1 MALKIAK
8 GIWFVSMIIF
18 LAIFFYNYAGL
29 NPSVTVLEGASPVI
43 VSKETLFYIFLC
55 IVATINLFIFLISRF
70 FISIEFKTWFYGLV
84 VTFNGFL
91 AIAINYIGLYNS
103 LEKFNYER
111 LGGIIYGSV
120 VLMLLWLLSWPIYSL
135 ARRMASKL

>member
-18 LAIFFYNYAGL
+18 LIIFFYNYAGL
-29 NPSVTVLEGASPVI
+29 NPSVTVLEGATPMV
-43 VSKETLFYIFLC
+43 VSKEALFYTFIG
-55 IVATINLFIFLISRF
+55 IVATINFFIFLISRF
-70 FISIEFKTWFYGLV
+70 FSSTDFKTWFYGLV
-84 VTFNGFL
+84 VTFNAFL

-111 LGGIIYGSV
+111 LGVIIYGSV
-120 VLMLLWLLSWPIYSL
+120 LLMLLWLLSWPIYSL
-135 ARRMASKL
+135 AKRITSKR